1 MSTTRVE
8 KLKMA
13 QETPDNAAQPSRP
26 RPEWLE
32 NLLGY
37 PRRARKHLHDVR
49 AEMKLVVWP
58 SWSEVV
64 STTFVV
70 IMTTAIF
77 AFFLWMVDKGSASA
91 VGYVIK
97 LLGH

>member
-1 MSTTRVE
+1 MSTTRAE

-13 QETPDNAAQPSRP
+13 QDTPDNAAQPSRP

-37 PRRARKHLHDVR
+37 PQRARKYIHEVR
-49 AEMKLVVWP
+49 AELKLVVWP
-58 SWSEVV
+58 SATDVR
-64 STTFVV
+64 STTLVV

-77 AFFLWMVDKGSASA
+77 AFFLWMVDKGAARA

>member
-1 MSTTRVE
+1 MSITRAE
-8 KLKMA
+8 KLKTT
-13 QETPDNAAQPSRP
+13 QEIPDNADQPSRP

-58 SWSEVV
+58 SATEVR
-64 STTFVV
+64 STTLVV
-70 IMTTAIF
+70 IMTTGIF
-77 AFFLWMVDKGSASA
+77 AFFLWMVDKGATRA
-91 VGYVIK
+91 VALILK
-97 LLGH
+97 AFGH